1 MDSSPC
7 WVLSFETSADESSS
21 CRFNIP
27 GSGRWTLCSGR
38 NIVLTCSSVVRAFA
52 IKMAR
57 ENVARKLHAFMAS
70 LRKRHCLLS
79 EVISGPQAS
88 FNWRF
93 DFVADGFY
101 ITKQEV
107 SHISNHYIFCCVF
120 SRIITKWFWHHIQ
133 LLLTNLSTTATGI
146 WPSHGSFNFKGR
158 TKLLQNE
165 KERPKTQQKILS
177 EAEITASF
185 F

>member
-1 MDSSPC
+1 MDPVFRAEHCPDMFFSSKSVRHKNGKRKC
-7 WVLSFETSADESSS
+7 SEKTARFHGEFAKETLSAQWGD
-21 CRFNIP
+21 
-27 GSGRWTLCSGR
+27 L
-38 NIVLTCSSVVRAFA
+38 
-52 IKMAR
+52 
-57 ENVARKLHAFMAS
+57 
-70 LRKRHCLLS
+70 
-79 EVISGPQAS
+79 SGPQAS

-93 DFVADGFY
+93 DFVAEGIY

-107 SHISNHYIFCCVF
+107 SHILNHYILL
-120 SRIITKWFWHHIQ
+120 RIQLYYHYKRFWHHIQ

-165 KERPKTQQKILS
+165 KERTNTAEILS
-177 EAEITASF
+177 EEEITASF

>member
-57 ENVARKLHAFMAS
+57 ENVAKKLHAFMAS

-79 EVISGPQAS
+79 EVIYGPQAS
-88 FNWRF
+88 FDWRF
-93 DFVADGFY
+93 DFVAEGIY

-107 SHISNHYIFCCVF
+107 SHILNHYILL
-120 SRIITKWFWHHIQ
+120 RIQLYYHYKWFWHHIQ

-146 WPSHGSFNFKGR
+146 WPSHGSFNLKGR

-165 KERPKTQQKILS
+165 KGRTNTAEILS
-177 EAEITASF
+177 EEEITASF